1 MISKTI
7 AIIIPVLSSV
17 QQLPQ
22 LYKSYTTN
30 SVSDLSIE
38 SLVIIVITNILWLLH
53 GYFIRDLTLIISAAV
68 IILINTALISLC
80 LKNFGTTG

>member
-1 MISKTI
+1 
-7 AIIIPVLSSV
+7 VLSSV

-30 SVSDLSIE
+30 SVADLSIE
-38 SLVIIVITNILWLLH
+38 TLALILLTNILWFFH
-53 GYFIRDLTLIISAAV
+53 GYFIHDFTLIISAVAS
-68 IILINTALISLC
+68 ILINAALISLC